1 MSRWLGRAAAG
12 LMAGCLVTV
21 ALAMPAAAARV
32 KDLASIDGVRDN
44 QLIGFGL
51 VGGLAGTGDDPK
63 SAPYTAEAIANM
75 MASFGFE
82 VEPLTIKVKNFAA
95 VLVTCDMPAYV
106 KSGDRLDV
114 QVSSVGSAKSL
125 EGGQLYQTLLRG
137 ADDRVYAVA
146 QGQVS
151 LGRTIGDD
159 GGGGGGRGGLKTIGR
174 VPQGALVESTIP
186 STLIKEDGGLHL
198 NLHTP
203 DFTTAAALAA
213 AVNLAF
219 GRDSSRALDA
229 GTVGVVIPLE
239 FRADLVPFISVLENL
254 EVEPDAVAKV
264 VINQRT
270 GTVVMGPHVTIMPV
284 AVAHGSMTLTFGETI
299 ESPGAAEEETTETP
313 TTGAPPIGGEA
324 VAESAAAEEPV
335 ELLRL
340 PTTAEK
346 VALGLGKMNLAPA
359 DIVAIFEA
367 IAAAGALL
375 GDLEV
380 I

>member
-1 MSRWLGRAAAG
+1 M
-12 LMAGCLVTV
+12 

-95 VLVTCDMPAYV
+95 VMVTCDMPAYV
-106 KSGDRLDV
+106 SSGDRLDV
-114 QVSSVGSAKSL
+114 QISSVGSAKSL

-146 QGQVS
+146 QGAVS

-159 GGGGGGRGGLKTIGR
+159 GGGGGRGGLKTIGR

-203 DFTTAAALAA
+203 DFTTAAALAE
-213 AVNLAF
+213 AVNVAF

-229 GTVGVVIPLE
+229 GTVGVVIPVE
-239 FRADLVPFISVLENL
+239 FRANLVPFISVLENL
-254 EVEPDAVAKV
+254 EVEPDTVAKV

-270 GTVVMGPHVTIMPV
+270 GTVVMGQHVTIMPV

-299 ESPGAAEEETTETP
+299 ESPGTADEETPEAAP
-313 TTGAPPIGGEA
+313 SGAPPIGGEA
-324 VAESAAAEEPV
+324 TPAEASPEEEL

-375 GDLEV
+375 GELEV